1 MKKRSGKI
9 IVSAAGGT
17 AGKNAVTY
25 KVSLPTVWLN
35 ELGINADNRE
45 LELSFDGTAISIK
58 KKQTVD
64 DFVSQ
69 RKKMGHLIKLYS
81 FYDSEKICTSI
92 YADHTDKSVFA
103 VNHTDKLV
111 KTAFGRKEYPSWE
124 NFCSFIEE
132 RCIPKGRSGLR
143 EYLECIGLDEYDPFE
158 IIRKTQGRMAEDSQW
173 IKVEDI

>member
-1 MKKRSGKI
+1 MEKRSGKI
-9 IVSAAGGT
+9 IVSSAGGT

-58 KKQTVD
+58 KKQAAE

-81 FYDSEKICTSI
+81 FYDMNCLCTSI
-92 YADHTDKSVFA
+92 YVDHTDKSVFA
-103 VNHTDKLV
+103 VNHTDNLI
-111 KTAFGRKEYPSWE
+111 KTAFGRKELPNWTD
-124 NFCSFIEE
+124 FLAFLEE

-158 IIRKTQGRMAEDSQW
+158 IIRKTQGRMAEDRQW